1 MKALLLAA
9 LLAAPALAREGPG
22 AAPAAAAASP
32 AAPAPA
38 PAVPEPE
45 LPRAEPP
52 ELAAGE
58 LDLGWT
64 LVRTAV
70 VLGLV
75 IALVYLTLNVGL
87 RRLLGLK
94 GLGGP
99 GLVKVLERV
108 PLDQRRTLYV
118 VEAAGEVLLVGASD
132 GSLGLITRLDAA
144 EVSRQRQP
152 PVPPRPGEAQPSPLL
167 RRQLGSRPAP
177 PAAGEEP
184 K

>member
-1 MKALLLAA
+1 MHALLLAA
-9 LLAAPALAREGPG
+9 LLAAPALPG
-22 AAPAAAAASP
+22 SAPAATAPAAQAP
-32 AAPAPA
+32 AAPAPV
-38 PAVPEPE
+38 VPEPE

-52 ELAAGE
+52 EGAGGE

-87 RRLLGLK
+87 RRLMGLK

-99 GLVKVLERV
+99 GVVKVLERV
-108 PLDQRRTLYV
+108 PLDQRRTLYL

-144 EVSRQRQP
+144 EVARRRQGQP
-152 PVPPRPGEAQPSPLL
+152 GGVQASPLL
-167 RRQLGSRPAP
+167 EKLLRTRPP
-177 PAAGEEP
+177 PAAGEGP
-184 K
+184 